1 MPRLVDQFQAP
12 ANLSLES
19 IVQHYTS
26 EKFERN
32 LFSKMG
38 LNIETY
44 DLDSDKQRSVS
55 GNKFNI
61 AKFTDIRTQPSP
73 TSLHYERL
81 GTISGKVDI
90 SFQAEDTRDGKQK
103 ITQTVDHSLKSTVPL
118 PGINGAINQGFSLAI
133 TEMEKDIAAD
143 IVGKI
148 EPTPLN

>member
-1 MPRLVDQFQAP
+1 MQENGKGGHLVW
-12 ANLSLES
+12 S
-19 IVQHYTS
+19 I
-26 EKFERN
+26 
-32 LFSKMG
+32 
-38 LNIETY
+38 
-44 DLDSDKQRSVS
+44 
-55 GNKFNI
+55 
-61 AKFTDIRTQPSP
+61 
-73 TSLHYERL
+73 
-81 GTISGKVDI
+81 ISGKVDI